1 MNEAGGFEAYALFH
15 ALKLHFTSKYD
26 YVKYSGKTNVSKDQF
41 MLRKDKFQFYKLS
54 RKYKREEL
62 FGFFVAN
69 MLVNPKIWV
78 GDLLSED
85 AESEYK
91 VWQKT
96 QQSLSYVFEQ
106 DIQRVF
112 DMVNNPEELLK
123 VVDGQYPLLYNLY
136 MQGKIAKETLIIL
149 NEILNFLPM
158 WVKKVD
164 DDLIFPEFIKSCEKY
179 KPFLNFDKPKML
191 TILKKNL
198 NQVTT

>member
-179 KPFLNFDKPKML
+179 KPFLNFDKQKMI